1 MTQEAGP
8 RSSFR
13 SITASD
19 DIPDKKIQEGF
30 GHPSIGQTNISLPG
44 SFHSSLAYRS
54 VLSMWQRSHIFT
66 VMSSDGLPISVRN
79 SFAYSTASE
88 SISFGTCVD
97 WLLSVGMNTS
107 KWSLPFSAYVL

>member
-8 RSSFR
+8 SSSFR
-13 SITASD
+13 SIPAPTMYQ
-19 DIPDKKIQEGF
+19 IKKIQEGF

-66 VMSSDGLPISVRN
+66 AISSEGLPIRVKN

-88 SISFGTCVD
+88 SVSFGTCVD

-107 KWSLPFSAYVL
+107 K

>member
-13 SITASD
+13 SITAPD

-30 GHPSIGQTNISLPG
+30 GHPSIGQTNTSLPG

-66 VMSSDGLPISVRN
+66 AMSSEGLPISVMI
-79 SFAYSTASE
+79 SFAYPTASE

-107 KWSLPFSAYVL
+107 KCSLPLFAYVL